1 MISRISM
8 VGQKSDFAN
17 AWYPSAEVD
26 MKFFAIQNK
35 AKLLKYV
42 MHAKHRRPDMKIS
55 KLSDQF
61 DAERFEEILKK
72 AQPFLQ
78 IEKEDE

>member
-1 MISRISM
+1 
-8 VGQKSDFAN
+8 
-17 AWYPSAEVD
+17 

-42 MHAKHRRPDMKIS
+42 MHAKHRRPDMKVS

-72 AQPFLQ
+72 A
-78 IEKEDE
+78 

>member
-1 MISRISM
+1 MKVIKILMLGHKIQALEFVQMVSRISM
-8 VGQKSDFAN
+8 VGQKGEFVN
-17 AWYPSAEVD
+17 AWYPSVEVD

-55 KLSDQF
+55 KLSD
-61 DAERFEEILKK
+61 
-72 AQPFLQ
+72 
-78 IEKEDE
+78 